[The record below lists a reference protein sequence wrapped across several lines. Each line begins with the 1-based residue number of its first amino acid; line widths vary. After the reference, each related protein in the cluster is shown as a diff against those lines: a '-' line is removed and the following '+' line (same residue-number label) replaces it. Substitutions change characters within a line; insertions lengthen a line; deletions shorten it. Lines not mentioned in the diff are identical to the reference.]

1 MRRLLPFL
9 IVVLAATGC
18 GGSDTSDDRRGTVTG
33 RLMSV
38 SGSRSCVSADR
49 GETTRCVDTGDPDH
63 ASAGPE
69 VGGCVELTVAPGAG
83 KRRGSIETVDESACA
98 GGDLGP

>member
-9 IVVLAATGC
+9 VVTLAATSC
-18 GGSDTSDDRRGTVTG
+18 GGGDTTDDRPRTVTG

-38 SGSRSCVSADR
+38 TGNRSCVSDDR
-49 GETTRCVDTGDPDH
+49 GETTRCVDTGDPGDS
-63 ASAGPE
+63 AAGPE
-69 VGGCVELTVAPGAG
+69 VGECVELTEEPAADGE
-83 KRRGSIETVDESACA
+83 RGSIASVDESACA